1 MKLGIVVWAVVVT
14 AVPLFAAIP
23 AVAAIEEIP
32 EKRMVSE
39 GGVLYPQTGDSS
51 QERFQ
56 TPQNATTMFP
66 PGTLVGVLP
75 ADCISASSG
84 AAGSYY
90 RCDHD
95 FALKEQLL
103 QDGRTV
109 YLVIE
114 KP

>member
-1 MKLGIVVWAVVVT
+1 MTSGAVVRVVV
-14 AVPLFAAIP
+14 AIAGVLLVAIP
-23 AVAAIEEIP
+23 AAAIEEIP

-39 GGVLYPQTGDSS
+39 GGVLYPHTGDSS

-56 TPQNATTMFP
+56 TPENARAMFP

-84 AAGSYY
+84 AVGDYY

-95 FALKEQLL
+95 MALKEQVL

-109 YLVIE
+109 YVVIE
-114 KP
+114 QP